1 MRYCDGRTLTPTLP
15 IRVGTVGT
23 PMICVPN
30 HLEKL
35 GTWSE
40 RYEGDHDFLAS
51 TMRLRGDQPILHG
64 DVVAEVTPR

>member
-1 MRYCDGRTLTPTLP
+1 
-15 IRVGTVGT
+15 
-23 PMICVPN
+23 MICVPN

-51 TMRLRGDQPILHG
+51 TMRLRGDQPVLHD
-64 DVVAEVTPR
+64 DVVAEVTPRMTLTEKGVGFWCATP